1 MDPKHAR
8 YSQAHLP
15 GDEFW
20 GVGIE
25 NETYM
30 QAEKHVYQTT
40 IYDILHNQKRER
52 YSVNYWSQYKAGEFN
67 ECVKAWAASKLPQGL
82 KTPIQLPMLVNA
94 HTLSK
99 CDRTGEHSTTYEKN
113 PKPNK
118 QFLGKTVLEDLAEA
132 NPAVFGSEANT
143 KWWIFDGDTVEFMTQ
158 DYYCAKIEDVIE
170 ELCWHKDR
178 WMRALQTALPAVEG
192 LSWKYLKYPLNWT
205 KKNYG
210 FASFVTNLNNVGIF
224 NNGTYHINLTMPTVL
239 DKDGEIADWAKFER
253 VHQKAARLFQWISPF
268 LVAKFGS
275 GDPLAN
281 LEAGGRERRFPAGS
295 QRLAASRYVSLGT
308 YDTEKM
314 ECGKILTRDV
324 KTVRCDWWRT
334 MYGRSNCA
342 YSPLDVIG
350 FDINFNKFKN
360 HGLELRIFDWFGE
373 SELDGLMRLLVWM
386 LDASQ
391 ELEELEPPQKSAEW
405 NAVAERCIWNGTSAL
420 LSEQELCVFRQATG
434 ISFLVPDASGTLDA
448 LAAYNQIWRFL
459 CEKFNGTPDPRLCS
473 KKMIRTQLF
482 APRPVWPW
490 MSFMPAEETPLIRE
504 SYRDI
509 VRVTLKRRI
518 PVPVTPFK
526 SFRSISASS
535 RRDQLIQ
542 SSAGMEIHLHQTQCL
557 PLYRSVT
564 PQQGRQPQQK
574 QKQKLALKDQAAGGG
589 WLSRLKQRL
598 HF

>member
-25 NETYM
+25 NETYI
-30 QAEKHVYQTT
+30 QAEKHWYQTT
-40 IYDILHNQKRER
+40 IYDILHNQTRER
-52 YSVNYWSQYKAGEFN
+52 YSVNYWSQYKSGEFN
-67 ECVKAWAASKLPQGL
+67 DCVKAWAARLPQGL
-82 KTPIQLPMLVNA
+82 KTQIRLPILVNA

-99 CDRTGEHSTTYEKN
+99 CDLAGQHSTTYEKN
-113 PKPNK
+113 PKPNEK
-118 QFLGKTVLEDLAEA
+118 FLGKTVLEDLSGA

-158 DYYCAKIEDVIE
+158 DYYCAQIEDVVE
-170 ELCWHKDR
+170 ELCWHKER
-178 WMRALQTALPAVEG
+178 WMEALRSTLPAVEG
-192 LSWKYLKYPLNWT
+192 LSWKYLKYPLTWT
-205 KKNYG
+205 RKNYG

-253 VHQKAARLFQWISPF
+253 MHQKAARLFQWISPF

-314 ECGKILTRDV
+314 ERGKILTRDV
-324 KTVRCDWWRT
+324 KTVRCDWRRT
-334 MYGRSNCA
+334 MYGRSDCA

-373 SELDGLMRLLVWM
+373 AELDGLMRLLVWM

-391 ELEELEPPQKSAEW
+391 ELEELESPQKNAAW
-405 NAVAERCIWNGTSAL
+405 NAVAERCVWNGGSAL
-420 LSEQELCVFRQATG
+420 LSEQELFVFRQATG
-434 ISFLVPDASGTLDA
+434 ISFLVGDATGTLDA
-448 LAAYNQIWRFL
+448 LAAYNRIWDFL
-459 CEKFNGTPDPRLCS
+459 CQKFNGTSNLSLCS
-473 KKMIRTQLF
+473 RKMIRTPLF
-482 APRPVWPW
+482 VPQHVWPF
-490 MSFMPAEETPLIRE
+490 MSFMPTESVPQTRE
-504 SYRDI
+504 NYRDI
-509 VRVTLKRRI
+509 VRVTLKRHI
-518 PVPVTPFK
+518 TVPVVPYK
-526 SFRSISASS
+526 SFRSISAS
-535 RRDQLIQ
+535 RRGQLIQ
-542 SSAGMEIHLHQTQCL
+542 SSAGMEIHPHQIQCL

-564 PQQGRQPQQK
+564 PQRVPQGRRQ
-574 QKQKLALKDQAAGGG
+574 AVKDQEGDG
-589 WLSRLKQRL
+589 WLSRLKKKM